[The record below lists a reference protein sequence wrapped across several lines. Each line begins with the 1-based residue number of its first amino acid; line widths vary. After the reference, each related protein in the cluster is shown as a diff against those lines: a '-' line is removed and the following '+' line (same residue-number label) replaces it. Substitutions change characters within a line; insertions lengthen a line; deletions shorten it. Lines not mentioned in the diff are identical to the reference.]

1 MTFNELKAF
10 AAKNHV
16 NTNRMNREQIENVL
30 AAANLVYEAPKVE
43 KRGRPVD
50 PSSARQAR
58 LARKG
63 TVKRGRPVEATSAR
77 QARLARKGTVKRGR
91 PVNPSSARQVAL
103 AAVEAA
109 HTSDNQSA

>member
-1 MTFNELKAF
+1 MTFNELKSF
-10 AAKNHV
+10 AAKNNV
-16 NTNRMNREQIENVL
+16 NTNRMTRVEIEAAL
-30 AAANLVYEAPKVE
+30 AAANLVYEPKTE

-50 PSSARQAR
+50 PASARQAR

-77 QARLARKGTVKRGR
+77 QVRLARKGTVKRGR

-109 HTSDNQSA
+109 VISDNQSA